1 MRLDLYIAEK
11 GFAGSREKAKELIK
25 SGNVSVDGKV
35 TEKPAFDVT
44 DANTIEVSG
53 DTFKY
58 VGRGGLKLEEAVVR
72 FGLKLDGK
80 VCIDIGA
87 STGGFTDCMLQSGAA
102 LVYAVD
108 VGHDQLDR
116 KLLQDSRVI
125 SMEGSDIRK
134 LSAADF
140 EDHLDFISADVS
152 FISLKLILP
161 KISEL
166 LPENGEAV
174 VLIKPQFE
182 AGRSAIGKNGVVK
195 DRKAHIRVL
204 EEIVLFCPSAGL
216 SVQGIVPSPI
226 AGGSGNREY
235 LAHLKKGGKSSSFDF
250 KKIVCDAF
258 DNQLK

>member
-11 GFAGSREKAKELIK
+11 GLAGSREKAKELIK

-44 DANTIEVSG
+44 DANTIDVSG
-53 DTFKY
+53 DTLKY
-58 VGRGGLKLEEAVVR
+58 AGRGGLKLEEAVTR
-72 FGLKLDGK
+72 FCLKLDGK
-80 VCIDIGA
+80 ICIDIGA
-87 STGGFTDCMLQSGAA
+87 STGGFTDCMLQNGAA

-125 SMEGSDIRK
+125 SMEGCDIRK

-140 EDHLDFISADVS
+140 ESSPDFISADVS

-166 LPENGEAV
+166 LPESGEAA

-216 SVQGIVPSPI
+216 SVQEIVPSPI
-226 AGGSGNREY
+226 TGGSGNREY
-235 LAHLKKGGKSSSFDF
+235 LAHLKKGGENFSFDF
-250 KKIVCDAF
+250 KKIVGQAF
-258 DNQLK
+258 GD